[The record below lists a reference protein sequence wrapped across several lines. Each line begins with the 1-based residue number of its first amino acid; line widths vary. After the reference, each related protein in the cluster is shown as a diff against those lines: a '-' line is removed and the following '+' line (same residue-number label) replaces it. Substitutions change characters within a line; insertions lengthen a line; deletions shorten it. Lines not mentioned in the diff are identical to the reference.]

1 MELFSL
7 AEVEVAEGVP
17 VVVLL
22 VAAEEDVTGLVVAE
36 VAGLVVVLEVAG
48 LVVTGLVVVAEEAGL
63 VVEEEEAGLAVA
75 LEVAGLAV
83 EVEVLEALLVGT
95 VAGLVLLMV

>member
-1 MELFSL
+1 MELFSR

-36 VAGLVVVLEVAG
+36 VAGLVAVLEVAG

-63 VVEEEEAGLAVA
+63 VVAEDVAGLAVA
-75 LEVAGLAV
+75 LEEDGLAV
-83 EVEVLEALLVGT
+83 EVEVLEELLAGT

>member
-36 VAGLVVVLEVAG
+36 VAGLVAVLEVAG

-63 VVEEEEAGLAVA
+63 AVA
-75 LEVAGLAV
+75 LEEDGLAV
-83 EVEVLEALLVGT
+83 EVEVLEVLLAGT
-95 VAGLVLLMV
+95 VAGLVLGVLLMV